1 MRIAVRG
8 EGGVADEGRVVDA
21 AKFHLWS
28 KCATP
33 LTQIGCQMLP
43 LACEL
48 YCIVLRG
55 SFISH
60 LGV

>member
-1 MRIAVRG
+1 MRG
-8 EGGVADEGRVVDA
+8 EGGVTDEGRVVDA
-21 AKFHLWS
+21 ANFHSWS
-28 KCATP
+28 KYATP
-33 LTQIGCQMLP
+33 LTQIRCQMLP